1 MWPTTKGIRKLHDQ
15 EAALVRGMVGMMVDQ
30 IVAESRD
37 ESEQLRYGIEWFDSW
52 DWTQRLWLLDRV
64 TAALLT
70 DCPSPPPAA
79 MLEATI
85 DAMFAE
91 LFDLIVMEID
101 DKQSQLKVDDKPTW
115 RQNAVAAFVCQNG
128 RLPSIDSDSI
138 DQELWGLLVTQ
149 IADCILG
156 VRLYQQA
163 ESFRDGD
170 FKNTLAFLNQKGL
183 PEDFLDQIP
192 PLISLDQTQR
202 LIDRIQSL
210 VFAGD

>member
-1 MWPTTKGIRKLHDQ
+1 VRTLAGD
-15 EAALVRGMVGMMVDQ
+15 EAKLVRGLVGMMVDQ

-37 ESEQLRYGIEWFDSW
+37 ESEQHLYGIEWFDSW

-64 TAALLT
+64 TDALLT
-70 DCPSPPPAA
+70 DSESPSPAA

-85 DAMFAE
+85 DAIFAE

-101 DKQSQLKVDDKPTW
+101 HDLFRPSGEGKPSW
-115 RQNAVAAFVCQNG
+115 RQSTTTAFACQNG
-128 RLPSIDSDSI
+128 RLPSIDVDSA
-138 DQELWGLLVTQ
+138 DQEIWGVLVTQ

-170 FKNTLAFLNQKGL
+170 FEATLAFLNQKGL
-183 PEDFLDQIP
+183 PANFLEQIP
-192 PLISLDQTQR
+192 PLVSLDETQAA
-202 LIDRIQSL
+202 IDRIQSL
-210 VFAGD
+210 VFDEG